1 MEQQKKDGK
10 RLQLER
16 ASETMLRNLI
26 LQEKV
31 TNSPPKSQVPLQTHF
46 VCPTQSLKKKKI
58 QKSTEPSGYTLSQ
71 SLIPWGLKLQPGY

>member
-46 VCPTQSLKKKKI
+46 VCPTQSLKKKRY
-58 QKSTEPSGYTLSQ
+58 KSPQ
-71 SLIPWGLKLQPGY
+71 SLRAILCHSP

>member
-46 VCPTQSLKKKKI
+46 VCPTQSLKKKKDT
-58 QKSTEPSGYTLSQ
+58 KVHRAFGLYFVTVPN
-71 SLIPWGLKLQPGY
+71 SLGS